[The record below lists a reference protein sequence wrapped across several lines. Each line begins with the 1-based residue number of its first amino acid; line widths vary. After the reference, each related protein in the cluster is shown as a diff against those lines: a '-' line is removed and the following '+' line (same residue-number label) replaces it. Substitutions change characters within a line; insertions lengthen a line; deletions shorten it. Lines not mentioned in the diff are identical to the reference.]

1 MSAERLAAAMVANNH
16 RELGGRSWKE
26 LKPAERE
33 VWLGLA
39 WRWVHAADEAGL
51 ALVEKEDGR

>member
-1 MSAERLAAAMVANNH
+1 MSAGRLAAAMVDNNC
-16 RELGGRSWKE
+16 REHGGRSWKE
-26 LKPAERE
+26 LKPAERD

-39 WRWVHAADEAGL
+39 WRWIHAADEAGL